1 MDSVYLLTIIFEA
14 LALLLLVGFLL
25 YKSHKLTEVL
35 RELQQHKEQ
44 EKRQVEI
51 QHQRDDYLAMLVHE
65 LRAPLAVI
73 KGAADLIIKEAPNL
87 SKEQIETLL
96 GQIKKSSSSL
106 LQIVNDI
113 LDVSKIESGKFS
125 IKKALGDIN
134 ALLKEVADYYRSWA
148 NEKQITI
155 NLELDEGVP
164 QIKFDSERI
173 KQVLN
178 NLLSNALK
186 FTEEY
191 GSIVIKTHLNSKEVQ
206 ILVCD
211 NGVGIP
217 DDMKHK
223 LFNKFVQVGTKE
235 SVKEKGT
242 GLGLF
247 IAKGLVETH
256 GGAIWIE
263 DNDPQGTKFIFSLPL
278 ERQ

>member
-1 MDSVYLLTIIFEA
+1 MDTVYILIIIIEA
-14 LALLLLVGFLL
+14 LGLIGLAVFLAL
-25 YKSHKLTEVL
+25 KSHQLSEAVKD
-35 RELQQHKEQ
+35 LQLHKEQ
-44 EKRQVEI
+44 EKKQVEL

-73 KGAADLIIKEAPNL
+73 KGAADLIIKEAHAL

-125 IKKALGDIN
+125 IKKVPGDIN
-134 ALLKEVADYYRSWA
+134 ALLKEICDYYLSWA
-148 NEKQITI
+148 NEKQIKI
-155 NLELDEGVP
+155 NLELEAGIP
-164 QIKFDSERI
+164 QVKFDSERI

-186 FTEEY
+186 FTDEY
-191 GSIVIKTHLNSKEVQ
+191 GTITVKTHLNTKNVNVY
-206 ILVCD
+206 VCD
-211 NGVGIP
+211 TGVGIP

-223 LFNKFVQVGTKE
+223 LFNKFVQVTNKE
-235 SVKEKGT
+235 PVKEKGT

-247 IAKGLVETH
+247 IAKGIVEAH
-256 GGAIWIE
+256 GGNIWIE
-263 DNDPQGTKFIFSLPL
+263 DNDPQGTKFVFTVPL
-278 ERQ
+278 EG

>member
-1 MDSVYLLTIIFEA
+1 MDTVYLLIIIIEA
-14 LALLLLVGFLL
+14 LGLVGLAVFLAL
-25 YKSHKLTEVL
+25 QTNRLNLTL
-35 RELQQHKEQ
+35 KELQAHKEQ
-44 EKRQVEI
+44 EKKQVEL

-73 KGAADLIIKEAPNL
+73 KGAADLIIKEAHSL

-125 IKKALGDIN
+125 IKKVPGDIN
-134 ALLKEVADYYRSWA
+134 ALLNEICDYYLSWA
-148 NEKQITI
+148 NEKQIKI
-155 NLELDEGVP
+155 NLELEPNIP
-164 QIKFDSERI
+164 QIKFDSERV

-186 FTEEY
+186 FTDEY
-191 GSIVIKTHLNSKEVQ
+191 GNITVKTHLNSKNVN
-206 ILVCD
+206 IYVAD
-211 NGVGIP
+211 TGIGIP

-247 IAKGLVETH
+247 IAKGIVEAH
-256 GGAIWIE
+256 GGNIWIE
-263 DNDPQGTKFIFSLPL
+263 DNDPQGTKFVFTIPL
-278 ERQ
+278 EG

>member
-1 MDSVYLLTIIFEA
+1 MDTAYLLIIIFEA
-14 LALLLLVGFLL
+14 LALVLLVVFFLF
-25 YKSHKLTEVL
+25 KSHKLSEVL
-35 RELQQHKEQ
+35 KELQQHKEQ
-44 EKRQVEI
+44 EKKQVEL

-125 IKKALGDIN
+125 IKKVPGDIN
-134 ALLKEVADYYRSWA
+134 LYLKEICDYYLSWA
-148 NEKQITI
+148 NEKQIKI
-155 NLELDEGVP
+155 NLELEENIP
-164 QIKFDSERI
+164 QVKFDSERI

-186 FTEEY
+186 FTDEY
-191 GSIVIKTHLNSKEVQ
+191 GNITVKTHLNTKVVQ
-206 ILVCD
+206 VYVCD
-211 NGVGIP
+211 TGIGIP

-223 LFNKFVQVGTKE
+223 LFNKFVQVGAKE
-235 SVKEKGT
+235 QVKEKGT

-247 IAKGLVETH
+247 IAKGIVEAH
-256 GGAIWIE
+256 GGNIWIE
-263 DNDPQGTKFIFSLPL
+263 DNDPQGTKFVFTIPL
-278 ERQ
+278 ES

>member
-1 MDSVYLLTIIFEA
+1 MDTVYLLIIIFEA
-14 LALLLLVGFLL
+14 LALVLLVVFFLF
-25 YKSHKLTEVL
+25 KSHKLSEAL
-35 RELQQHKEQ
+35 KELQQHREQ
-44 EKRQVEI
+44 EKKQVEI

-73 KGAADLIIKEAPNL
+73 KGAADLIIKEAPSL

-125 IKKALGDIN
+125 IKKVPGDIN
-134 ALLKEVADYYRSWA
+134 LLLKEICDYYLSWA
-148 NEKQITI
+148 NEKQIKI
-155 NLELDEGVP
+155 NLELEENIP

-186 FTEEY
+186 FTDEY
-191 GSIVIKTHLNSKEVQ
+191 GNITIKTHLNSKVVQ
-206 ILVCD
+206 INVCD
-211 NGVGIP
+211 TGIGIP

-223 LFNKFVQVGTKE
+223 LFNKFVQVGAKE
-235 SVKEKGT
+235 QVKEKGT

-247 IAKGLVETH
+247 IAKGIVEAH
-256 GGAIWIE
+256 GGNIWIE
-263 DNDPQGTKFIFSLPL
+263 DNDPQGTKFVFTIPL
-278 ERQ
+278 ES